1 MDLGKLDWVLQS
13 GTRYGGSVL
22 ELEPAHVQYSRME
35 AKQCGQRTLWRR
47 TLKGSSVG
55 VAACLVFVL
64 NLSAFVGR
72 IPRIGEGRGV
82 YCFGRSGYFLKK
94 FKSS

>member
-55 VAACLVFVL
+55 VAACLIFVL
-64 NLSAFVGR
+64 DLFAFVGG
-72 IPRIGEGRGV
+72 IPRIGEGRGIC
-82 YCFGRSGYFLKK
+82 CFGRSGDFFQK
-94 FKSS
+94 FRGS